1 MIIFIDKYGEQKNS
15 FLEAIINMSMISLT
29 ETAIHQLN
37 DLCQSN
43 NKWAVKLSVKG
54 GGCAGFS
61 YDWSFLDTA
70 EDIEKDD
77 EIIDIGS
84 HKFVVDGISLMF
96 VLGTR
101 LDYKKE
107 IFGSSFV
114 FENPN
119 AKSSCGCGTSFAF

>member
-1 MIIFIDKYGEQKNS
+1 
-15 FLEAIINMSMISLT
+15 MISIT
-29 ETAIHQLN
+29 ESACKQIK
-37 DLCQSN
+37 DLCESN
-43 NKWAVKLSVKG
+43 DKWGVKLSVKG

-61 YDWSFLDTA
+61 YDWSFIDSESDLLS
-70 EDIEKDD
+70 DD
-77 EIIDIGS
+77 EVFEIDS
-84 HKFVVDGISLMF
+84 KNFVVDGMSLMF
-96 VLGTR
+96 IIGTQ